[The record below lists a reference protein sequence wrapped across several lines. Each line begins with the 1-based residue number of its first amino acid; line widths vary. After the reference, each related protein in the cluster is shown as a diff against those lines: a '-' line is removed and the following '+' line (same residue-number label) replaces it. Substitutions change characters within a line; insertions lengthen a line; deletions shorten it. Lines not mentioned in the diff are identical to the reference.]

1 MSYAGGAALTPS
13 NTAGFGVG
21 AVTKGDTDGSSYPNG
36 GLRDTHAAGGCLAP
50 DTSSPI
56 FLLNGVT
63 HIPSA
68 FVSYHGKAHD
78 EGFRGAGDG
87 PWHPSLSPSE
97 GSAIVPVSSTVS
109 RAFPGGG
116 TSVFLFSSPLL
127 AVLAIW
133 RLLILS
139 DCRNSGGVCIASART
154 AVSAG
159 ATASIPLSTT
169 GETMVPIPRGRGG
182 HPKALSSS
190 VGFDVE
196 YAAFF

>member
-1 MSYAGGAALTPS
+1 
-13 NTAGFGVG
+13 V
-21 AVTKGDTDGSSYPNG
+21 
-36 GLRDTHAAGGCLAP
+36 
-50 DTSSPI
+50 TSS
-56 FLLNGVT
+56 GVD
-63 HIPSA
+63 PLSC
-68 FVSYHGKAHD
+68 S
-78 EGFRGAGDG
+78 RGASDRTREST
-87 PWHPSLSPSE
+87 PLPSLFEGVAGRSQNSASPPATWIAGTSPQPALPRVHCW
-97 GSAIVPVSSTVS
+97 SVSPTGAETAPTRRHGRGHPRPNSTVS

-139 DCRNSGGVCIASART
+139 DCRISGGVCIASART

-159 ATASIPLSTT
+159 ATASIPLSKT
-169 GETMVPIPRGRGG
+169 GETMVPIPRGGG
-182 HPKALSSS
+182 RRPRALAGL

>member
-36 GLRDTHAAGGCLAP
+36 GLRDTHTAGGYLAL

-78 EGFRGAGDG
+78 EKTPLRHANDAM
-87 PWHPSLSPSE
+87 SE
-97 GSAIVPVSSTVS
+97 HGC
-109 RAFPGGG
+109 
-116 TSVFLFSSPLL
+116 
-127 AVLAIW
+127 
-133 RLLILS
+133 RLLDQLGYDAAACTAPIL
-139 DCRNSGGVCIASART
+139 CVTRT
-154 AVSAG
+154 ADLLLSHAVG
-159 ATASIPLSTT
+159 A
-169 GETMVPIPRGRGG
+169 
-182 HPKALSSS
+182 ALTPSNIT
-190 VGFDVE
+190 
-196 YAAFF
+196 